1 MPQDISDVFAAHAVV
16 DHLGG
21 DSLPE
26 DMTRAARGDDK
37 PSVSEGLPD
46 APPDCPM
53 SQGMKWG
60 PIAQQDV
67 AIDTARPPVLE
78 VGYDRLANVV
88 GEGDTACP
96 AGLAGWQA
104 QPTVSPIDIV

>member
-1 MPQDISDVFAAHAVV
+1 MQ
-16 DHLGG
+16 
-21 DSLPE
+21 
-26 DMTRAARGDDK
+26 
-37 PSVSEGLPD
+37 
-46 APPDCPM
+46 
-53 SQGMKWG
+53 WW
-60 PIAQQDV
+60 PIAQKDV

-88 GEGDTACP
+88 GEGDIACT